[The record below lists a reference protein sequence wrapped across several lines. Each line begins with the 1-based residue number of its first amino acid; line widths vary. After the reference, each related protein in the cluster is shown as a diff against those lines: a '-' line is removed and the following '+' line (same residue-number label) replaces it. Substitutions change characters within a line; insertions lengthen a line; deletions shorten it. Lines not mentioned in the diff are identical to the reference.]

1 MILQYFF
8 RRVKNDQ
15 ARFLIIMNSSVIFII
30 TLTLLIRLNPSEAFF
45 NSHRTASTFVLGR
58 HAPHFLP
65 VARKSTSGISNRASL
80 NRAII
85 ATADTVKT
93 RCTFLKSST
102 NADVETSTDSDHIV
116 NLKPSALARLREL
129 KAKQGT
135 DCVILRIGVRSGG
148 CSGLSYV
155 MDFTEESNINEDDQI
170 DEHED
175 GIRVIVDP
183 KSMLYLFG
191 MDLDYS
197 DELIGGGFQ
206 FHNPNAESSC
216 GCGKSFGV

>member
-1 MILQYFF
+1 
-8 RRVKNDQ
+8 
-15 ARFLIIMNSSVIFII
+15 
-30 TLTLLIRLNPSEAFF
+30 
-45 NSHRTASTFVLGR
+45 
-58 HAPHFLP
+58 
-65 VARKSTSGISNRASL
+65 
-80 NRAII
+80 
-85 ATADTVKT
+85 
-93 RCTFLKSST
+93 
-102 NADVETSTDSDHIV
+102 
-116 NLKPSALARLREL
+116 
-129 KAKQGT
+129 
-135 DCVILRIGVRSGG
+135 
-148 CSGLSYV
+148 